1 MDADRHLL
9 EPEKEMEQLEPNDIT
24 QPIDKINHKFKV
36 RKDEKDEKVYVQNVL
51 IKIEFLY
58 LM

>member
-24 QPIDKINHKFKV
+24 QPINKINHKFKV
-36 RKDEKDEKVYVQNVL
+36 RKDEKDEKVYVQN
-51 IKIEFLY
+51 Y
-58 LM
+58 